1 MIELARLSDLRKAL
15 VLRDVLQARGI
26 SCRINGWSGQARIVL
41 LQSAQLEE
49 AQAIVDSYLKD
60 PEQPQFRS
68 ASWQSGTLLPK
79 NAYRRAEQQYWRRL
93 LGQTGLVTSL
103 VMVLCTLVFIL
114 TQYTDPPLL
123 HALLMP
129 MQLADLRAAPYR
141 LLTPV
146 LVHLNGWHLLL
157 NLLWWWEFGRR
168 IEMVQGS
175 HRLILLGLWC
185 ALVSDI
191 AQFEWSG
198 PGFAG
203 LSGVVLGL
211 AGYLGTQGLRGQVMN
226 AGLPR
231 GLWWM
236 LAVSVLLGM
245 SGLLD
250 AWVGPMANTAHLA
263 GLLAGMVAGLLV

>member
-1 MIELARLSDLRKAL
+1 MIELARLSDLRQAL

-41 LQSAQLEE
+41 IQTAQLEE
-49 AQAIVDSYLKD
+49 AQAVVDSFLKD
-60 PEQPQFRS
+60 PNHPQFRR
-68 ASWQSGTLLPK
+68 ASWQSGTLLPQ
-79 NAYRRAEQQYWRRL
+79 NVYRAAEQQYWRRL
-93 LGQTGLVTSL
+93 LGQTGLVTTL
-103 VMVLCTLVFIL
+103 VMLVCCLVYLL
-114 TQYTDPPLL
+114 TQYIEPSLL
-123 HALLMP
+123 HRLLMP
-129 MQLADLRAAPYR
+129 EQLVDLRAAPYR

-168 IEMVQGS
+168 IEMAQGS

-191 AQFEWSG
+191 AQYEWSG

-211 AGYLGTQGLRGQVMN
+211 AGYLASQGLRGQVMN
-226 AGLPR
+226 AGLPK

-236 LAVSVLLGM
+236 LAVSVILGM
-245 SGLLD
+245 TGLLD
-250 AWVGPMANTAHLA
+250 AWIGPMANTAHLA
-263 GLLAGMVAGLLV
+263 GLLAGVIAGLLV